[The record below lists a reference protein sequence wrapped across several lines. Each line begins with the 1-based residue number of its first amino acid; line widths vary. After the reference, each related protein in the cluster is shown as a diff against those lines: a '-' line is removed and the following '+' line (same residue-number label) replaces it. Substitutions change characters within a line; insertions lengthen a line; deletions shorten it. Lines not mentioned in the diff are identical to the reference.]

1 MYYRILTPDLNID
14 QLRIKLT
21 QNMKPTY
28 EIYFKKGSRFKF
40 LQFIGQKDS
49 VVIKKNSFYGY
60 RLYLVKMLKSKD
72 IAINEYIPS
81 SILRN
86 NPIPLGVWNLIIYAV
101 YRTDKKEFYNELIN
115 ALNKIFD
122 GEILKDS

>member
-14 QLRIKLT
+14 QLRIKLI

-28 EIYFKKGSRFKF
+28 EIYYKKGSRFKF
-40 LQFIGQKDS
+40 LQFIGQKPS
-49 VVIKKNSFYGY
+49 IVIKQNSFYGY
-60 RLYLVKMLKSKD
+60 RLYLVKMSKSMD

-86 NPIPLGVWNLIIYAV
+86 NPIPLGLWNLIIYAV